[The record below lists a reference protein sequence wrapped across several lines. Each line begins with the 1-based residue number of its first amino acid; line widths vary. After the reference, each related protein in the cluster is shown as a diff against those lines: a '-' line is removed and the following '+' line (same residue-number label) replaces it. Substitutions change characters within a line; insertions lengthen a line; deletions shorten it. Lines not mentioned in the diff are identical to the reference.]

1 MNSDEKVLN
10 LFTTRLRELILHY
23 QELKSR
29 CATLQKQI
37 VELQDENERLKE
49 QLNKAGN
56 EYTRLKT
63 AKMITITDGDID
75 TAKEKIAKLI
85 RDVDKCITMINE

>member
-29 CATLQKQI
+29 CTMLQKQI
-37 VELQDENERLKE
+37 VELQDENDRLKE
-49 QLNKAGN
+49 QLHNADN

-75 TAKEKIAKLI
+75 AAKEKIAKLI